1 MNRIINKGIG
11 LTVMSKLEAC
21 LGSKVYTLRKQ
32 YPVIR
37 EFEKRIKVVEKELN
51 RGTAKKTPRCADCGK
66 PMWKN
71 VCKNRQKR

>member
-1 MNRIINKGIG
+1 
-11 LTVMSKLEAC
+11 MSKLEAC
-21 LGSKVYTLRKQ
+21 LGSKIYTLRKQ

-51 RGTAKKTPRCADCGK
+51 REKRGNCKRCDYCGKTVCDCCGK
-66 PMWKN
+66 PMCKN